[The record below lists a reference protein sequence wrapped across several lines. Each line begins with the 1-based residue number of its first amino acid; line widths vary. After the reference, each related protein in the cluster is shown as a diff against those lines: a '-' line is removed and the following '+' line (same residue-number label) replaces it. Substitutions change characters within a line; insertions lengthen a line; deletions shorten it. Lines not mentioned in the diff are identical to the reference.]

1 MAEIQP
7 LDDHM
12 EAKQAKTLLDTGS
25 TASVISGKIVPRRYW
40 RRCKNTKFKTTTGTF
55 QCRFIV
61 ELEVVL
67 PEISTMKSFTWN
79 FFVDDTNQDDNYDMI
94 IGDDCMAAI
103 GLDIIYSRGL
113 IKWDDSAAPMHNEGE
128 DLPDV
133 QEMRSMQ
140 SDDEPHTSEAIK
152 QTANRQTRILD
163 AKYEKAD
170 LQKIVDKI
178 KTLNEQQ
185 RQKLLKL
192 LQKYEILFDG
202 TLGEFDC
209 EPADV

>member
-1 MAEIQP
+1 MLKHEIYPLETLQKGQKCERITRQRAVLMAEIQP
-7 LDDHM
+7 LDDCM

-40 RRCKNTKFKTTTGTF
+40 RRCKNTKFETKTGTF
-55 QCRFIV
+55 QCHFIV

-79 FFVDDTNQDDNYDMI
+79 FFVDDTNQDDNYDLI
-94 IGDDCMAAI
+94 VGGDCMTAI

-113 IKWDDSAAPMHNEGE
+113 IEWDDSAAPMHYEGE

-133 QEMRSMQ
+133 QEIRSMQ

-152 QTANRQTRILD
+152 QTA
-163 AKYEKAD
+163 K
-170 LQKIVDKI
+170 
-178 KTLNEQQ
+178 
-185 RQKLLKL
+185 
-192 LQKYEILFDG
+192 
-202 TLGEFDC
+202 
-209 EPADV
+209 